1 MKKALIFGVTGQDGS
16 YLSEFLLDKGYEVH
30 GVKRRGSLLNTAR
43 IDHIYQDPH
52 ETDVRFHLHY
62 GDVTDA
68 MSVTRLLAE
77 IRPDEI
83 YNLAAMSHVKVSFE
97 LPEYTTDV
105 NTLGPL
111 RILEAM
117 RLLRLQST
125 RFYQASTSEIF
136 GNSGDEIQNEHSP
149 FRPCSPYG
157 VSKLAAFWTVVNYR
171 TAYGIFAC
179 NGILFNHESPRRG
192 ETFVSRKICKA
203 VAAISQ
209 GSTTPLFLGNLDAK
223 RDWGHAKD
231 YIRAMWAM
239 LQAQKPDDFVVATG
253 RTESVRSFAEKAFEA
268 AGIRLEFNGNGPME
282 QATVVSSSNP
292 NVTAGSVVVKVD
304 PNYYRPNEVH
314 GLRGDASKAAR
325 EIGWK
330 PTIGLD
336 ELIREMVLSELAGL
350 NGWLPCF

>member
-16 YLSEFLLDKGYEVH
+16 YLAEFLLDKGYEVH

-52 ETDVRFHLHY
+52 EADVRFHLHY

-68 MSVTRLLAE
+68 MSVTRILAE

-117 RLLRLQST
+117 RLLGLQKT

-136 GNSGDEIQNEHSP
+136 GNSGDETQNEYSP

-157 VSKLAAFWTVVNYR
+157 VSKMAAFWTVVNYR
-171 TAYGIFAC
+171 TAYGLFAC

-203 VAAISQ
+203 VAAISN
-209 GSTTPLFLGNLDAK
+209 GNESPLYLGNLDAK

-231 YIRAMWAM
+231 YVRAMWAM
-239 LQAQKPDDFVVATG
+239 LQANDSDDFVIATG
-253 RTESVRSFAEKAFEA
+253 RTESVRQFTVKAFAA
-268 AGIRLEFNGNGPME
+268 AGIKVEFQGNGPDE
-282 QATVVSSSNP
+282 QARVVSSTNLK
-292 NVTAGSVVVKVD
+292 VKVGDVVVKVD
-304 PNYYRPNEVH
+304 PNYYRPNEVY
-314 GLRGDASKAAR
+314 GLCGDASKAAR
-325 EIGWK
+325 ELGWQ

-336 ELIREMVLSELAGL
+336 ELIQEMVSFELAQL
-350 NGWLPCF
+350 KA

>member
-16 YLSEFLLDKGYEVH
+16 YLAEFLLDKGYEVH

-52 ETDVRFHLHY
+52 ESDLRFHLHY

-68 MSVTRLLAE
+68 MSVTRILAE

-117 RLLRLQST
+117 RLLGLQTT

-136 GNSGDEIQNEHSP
+136 GNSGDETQNEQSP

-171 TAYGIFAC
+171 KAYGLFAC

-203 VAAISQ
+203 VAAISN
-209 GSTTPLFLGNLDAK
+209 GNESPLYLGNLDAK

-231 YIRAMWAM
+231 YVRAMWAM
-239 LQAQKPDDFVVATG
+239 LQANVSDDFVIATG
-253 RTESVRSFAEKAFEA
+253 RTESVRQFTLKAFAA
-268 AGIRLEFNGNGPME
+268 AGIKIEFQGNGTDE
-282 QATVVSSSNP
+282 QATVVSST
-292 NVTAGSVVVKVD
+292 NVKVKVGAVVVKVD

-314 GLRGDASKAAR
+314 GLCGDASKAAR
-325 EIGWK
+325 ELGWQ
-330 PTIGLD
+330 PSIGLG
-336 ELIREMVLSELAGL
+336 ELIEEMVSFELAQL
-350 NGWLPCF
+350 KA